1 MNKEYYVYGAYGL
14 HGELLY
20 IGYGKGDR
28 YKHCNSGMSSNKG
41 LNRYY
46 FTNGEG
52 DCIRVEIIYEY
63 LSKKEAS
70 GIETNLIKQLKPICN
85 IVGAN
90 YIKIPLGLPKD
101 ECIAEIKKLI
111 WQHENII
118 KYYNSNTIPYCA
130 VEYGIHDSKYLVK
143 VGDTIEINPE
153 VYDIIESLESQ

>member
-1 MNKEYYVYGAYGL
+1 M
-14 HGELLY
+14 
-20 IGYGKGDR
+20 
-28 YKHCNSGMSSNKG
+28 
-41 LNRYY
+41 
-46 FTNGEG
+46 
-52 DCIRVEIIYEY
+52 EIIYEY